1 MALQVGLLG
10 LVEFEWIT
18 TLATLSPA
26 DVTYIDFIT
35 EGRRL
40 ATELRVQTRVH
51 ATRLLGVTVYK
62 KISFAWLAYSQSSIA
77 QASRVPCIAALR
89 LSFLPQSCSTGTTVT
104 PDYISKEQSR

>member
-10 LVEFEWIT
+10 LVESEWIT

-40 ATELRVQTRVH
+40 ATELRVQIHIH
-51 ATRLLGVTVYK
+51 ATRLLGMKAYK
-62 KISFAWLAYSQSSIA
+62 KTLFAWLAYSHTP
-77 QASRVPCIAALR
+77 SRR
-89 LSFLPQSCSTGTTVT
+89 LHKPEGCHVKQH
-104 PDYISKEQSR
+104 